1 MILLHLGLLDGELM
15 LFGEA
20 PLERALRGRA
30 QNYPFDA
37 GVKGL
42 EFALGQIGIQPR
54 RGVAAHV
61 AGLLWVPT
69 LGEYAIPSS
78 ALISDNAV
86 LRGDTVV
93 KPWRITLRPLD
104 IAAAAKLLFQ
114 CAGKRSVAPGVVVG
128 DDLWYW
134 LDAVRFAASL
144 VAHQR
149 YLPGVSSDRRANWTS
164 VVRDQDGE
172 IFARLAR
179 DMPTVSRALT
189 QQNST
194 LPPQRSRAAMLREF
208 LDHTVEQFVRHS
220 HQPVTAEQAM
230 LETVWRD
237 GEDFDD
243 GGVHDAW
250 LDALDGD
257 RADIRSSDGEVR
269 ALEAQVSQWRR
280 RLSAG
285 VASTVRLCLRL
296 EPPEE
301 HSATAAATGRGWYV
315 RYLVQPHADQSTLI
329 PVQDALNGGA
339 RRVLRLP
346 GTNAEWRESILAWLG
361 QAASIAP
368 EIADSLTER
377 DVAGCWLDDNGAHAF
392 LTGHSLALE
401 QAGFAVLLPSW
412 WVSGPQR
419 PQIEV
424 RMRAKSPP
432 MHGSGTLS
440 LNQLVEFDWEVAL
453 GDDVLA
459 ASELEELAQ
468 KSAPLV
474 RLRGKWV
481 EIDPDRVAAAI
492 EYQRKSTGS
501 MTLRE
506 ILKLATTGRLDD
518 GRLEFG
524 GVRASGWVRELLD
537 RLMDHAVLEVLDA
550 PAGFHGELRPY
561 QVRGFSW
568 LVFLRRFG
576 LGACLADDMGL
587 GKTVQA
593 LALIQRER
601 ECGEIRPVLLVCPTS
616 VVNNWLREAER
627 FTPDLKVLIHHG
639 VSRNRGEAF
648 LDAAAKHGLIL
659 SSYSLLQRDLE
670 FLEKVQFAGV
680 ILDEAQNIKNS
691 ETKQS
696 RAAKALNADY
706 RAALTGTP
714 VENNVGD
721 LWSIMD
727 FLNPGLLGTQ
737 GDFRRNYFIPIQH
750 EADVEATTR
759 LRKVTG
765 PFVLRRLK
773 TDRDV
778 IADLPEK
785 HEMKVYCSLT
795 REQAA
800 LYEAVLKE
808 TEAALDSASGIGRRG
823 LILATL
829 TRLKQICNHPAHYL
843 GEKSPPAPE
852 RSGKLARL
860 SEMLEEV
867 IEVGDRALVFS
878 QYAEM
883 GHLLKQHLEEQ
894 FGRETLFLHGGV
906 PKKKRDEMV
915 ERFQATADGP
925 SVFLLSLKA
934 GGFGLNLTR
943 ANHVFH
949 YDRWW
954 NPAVEEQATDRA
966 YRIGQVRNV
975 QVHKLV
981 CAGTLE
987 EKIDNL
993 IEKKR
998 EVAQTIIAGGEQWLT
1013 ELSNEELREIISLRP
1028 DAVGDEDD

>member
-1 MILLHLGLLDGELM
+1 MILLHLGLLDGELV

-20 PLERALRGRA
+20 PLERALRGRV

-42 EFALGQIGIQPR
+42 EFALEQIGVQPR
-54 RGVAAHV
+54 RGSGSHL

-86 LRGDTVV
+86 LRGETVV

-104 IAAAAKLLFQ
+104 IAAAAKLLYA

-128 DDLWYW
+128 DDVAYW
-134 LDAVRFAASL
+134 LDVVRYAASL
-144 VAHQR
+144 VARQR
-149 YLPGVSSDRRANWTS
+149 YLPGVGAEKRAAWES

-172 IFARLAR
+172 IFARLVR
-179 DMPTVSRALT
+179 DMPVVSRALT
-189 QQNST
+189 TPNATS
-194 LPPQRSRAAMLREF
+194 PPARSRAALLRQF
-208 LDHTVEQFVRHS
+208 LDCAAEQFVRH
-220 HQPVTAEQAM
+220 TAVAVPAPEK
-230 LETVWRD
+230 LEKSSWRD
-237 GEDFDD
+237 EEEFED

-250 LDALDGD
+250 LDALD
-257 RADIRSSDGEVR
+257 ADDPEIDASDGEVR

-301 HSATAAATGRGWYV
+301 HAATAQATGRGWYV
-315 RYLVQPHADQSTLI
+315 RYLVQPHADQSLLI
-329 PVQDALNGGA
+329 PIQDALNAGA
-339 RRVLRLP
+339 RRVLNLP
-346 GTNAEWRESILAWLG
+346 GTNAEWRESILSWLG

-368 EIADSLTER
+368 EIADSLAER
-377 DVAGCWLDDNGAHAF
+377 EVAGCWLDDHGAHQF

-412 WVSGPQR
+412 WASGPHR
-419 PQIEV
+419 PQIEIRV
-424 RMRAKSPP
+424 RAKSPP
-432 MHGSGTLS
+432 MHGTGTLT
-440 LNQLVEFDWEVAL
+440 LGQLVEFDWEVAL
-453 GDDVLA
+453 GDDVLSS
-459 ASELEELAQ
+459 SELEELAA

-481 EIDPDRVAAAI
+481 EIDPARVAAAI
-492 EYQRKSTGS
+492 DYQRKSTGT

-506 ILKLATTGRLDD
+506 LLKLATA
-518 GRLEFG
+518 GRLEDRTVDFG

-537 RLMDHAVLEVLDA
+537 RLMDHAVLETLDA
-550 PAGFHGELRPY
+550 PSGFHGELRPY

-568 LVFLRRFG
+568 LAFLRRFG

-593 LALIQRER
+593 LAHIQRER
-601 ECGEIRPVLLVCPTS
+601 EYGEIRPVLLVCPTS
-616 VVNNWLREAER
+616 VVNNWRREAER
-627 FTPDLKVLIHHG
+627 FTPSLSILVHHG
-639 VSRNRGEAF
+639 VSRSRGDVFIEV
-648 LDAAAKHGLIL
+648 AKQHALIL

-670 FLEKVQFAGV
+670 FLERVQFAGV

-691 ETKQS
+691 ETKQA
-696 RAAKALNADY
+696 RAAKALTADY

-721 LWSIMD
+721 LWSLMD

-737 GDFRRNYFIPIQH
+737 SEFRRTYFVPIQH
-750 EADVEATTR
+750 EGNAEATSR
-759 LRKVTG
+759 LRKITQ

-800 LYEAVLKE
+800 LYEAVLRE
-808 TEAALDSASGIGRRG
+808 TEVALDAASGIGRRG

-843 GEKSPPAPE
+843 GEKTPPAAE
-852 RSGKLARL
+852 RSGKLARV

-883 GHLLKQHLEEQ
+883 GTLLKQHLEEQ
-894 FGRETLFLHGGV
+894 YGREVLFLHGAV

-915 ERFQATADGP
+915 ERFQSAEDGP
-925 SVFLLSLKA
+925 PIFLLSLKA

-949 YDRWW
+949 FDRWW

-966 YRIGQVRNV
+966 FRIGQSRNV

-987 EKIDNL
+987 EKIDDL

-998 EVAQTIIAGGEQWLT
+998 AVAQTVVSGGEQWLT
-1013 ELSNEELREIISLRP
+1013 ELSNDELRDIIALRP
-1028 DAVGDEDD
+1028 DAVGD